1 MAGRHYTI
9 PYPGY
14 VPRDEQ
20 AIALEVEREREAAR
34 RRVPVKRA
42 LRRELAAR
50 GITDIT
56 IR

>member
-1 MAGRHYTI
+1 MSRHYTI

-14 VPRDEQ
+14 TPRDEQ
-20 AIALEVEREREAAR
+20 AIADQVAREREAAQ

-42 LRRELAAR
+42 LRLELAAR